1 MNNEEKR
8 EYYKVHREHFLK
20 MKNEKLNTLEGRAEN
35 LIRCYK
41 KEDQKYNRGEGDL
54 TVQWVIENILLKPC
68 AHCGKSGWKVIGCNR
83 LDNSKPHTMDN
94 VEPCCKEC
102 NQDMWGKE
110 VAKKIYQY
118 TLDNELVKVWDS
130 TSECGR
136 SGYNR
141 CSVRDCCKGRL
152 KKHKGYKWSYE
163 PL

>member
-20 MKNEKLNTLEGRAEN
+20 MKNEKLSTLEGRAEN

-41 KEDQKYNRGEGDL
+41 KEDQKNNRGEGDL
-54 TVQWVIENILLKPC
+54 TAQWIVDNIMNKPC
-68 AHCGKSGWKVIGCNR
+68 VHCGKTSWKVIGCNR

-94 VEPCCKEC
+94 VEPCCFKC
-102 NQDMWGKE
+102 NLDMWGKE

-141 CSVRDCCKGRL
+141 CSVKDCCKGRL